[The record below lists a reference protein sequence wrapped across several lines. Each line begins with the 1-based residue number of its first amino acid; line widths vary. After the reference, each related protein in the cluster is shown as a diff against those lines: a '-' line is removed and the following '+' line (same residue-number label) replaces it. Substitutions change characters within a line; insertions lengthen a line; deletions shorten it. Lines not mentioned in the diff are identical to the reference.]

1 MTYFKTA
8 LVSAAALAIAAPAF
22 AGDGHMKKKHD
33 AEMKAQTSAAMMDK
47 KHDDKKMHD
56 QHDSMTKENKTAVMG
71 ATEMAPSKVN
81 DTVGEMLQADGE
93 PSIQSDEEIIVQ
105 DYQIEDDAFRS
116 ADDDGMI
123 ADNAIAVPGSNG
135 TVTTVTCPAGTTAQ
149 ADMTCLITGDYNP
162 DLRG

>member
-33 AEMKAQTSAAMMDK
+33 AEIKAQTSVEMMDK

-56 QHDSMTKENKTAVMG
+56 QHDAITMENKTAVMG

-81 DTVGEMLQADGE
+81 DTVGEVLQADGE
-93 PSIQSDEEIIVQ
+93 PSIQSDEEIIV
-105 DYQIEDDAFRS
+105 DSYQMKEGNFRKI
-116 ADDDGMI
+116 DGRT
-123 ADNAIAVPGSNG
+123 ADNAIVVPGSNE
-135 TVTTVTCPAGTTAQ
+135 TISTVTCPAGTTAQ
-149 ADMTCLITGDYNP
+149 ADMTCLITGDYDP